1 MQNLFEENSQILL
14 QIETRSL
21 QTESITFLVLR
32 RQYHMS
38 NFLKLIYKINA
49 ISTSNYIKWSQTSNG
64 QEK

>member
-21 QTESITFLVLR
+21 QTESITFLVRR

-38 NFLKLIYKINA
+38 NVRKLIDKINA
-49 ISTSNYIKWSQTSNG
+49 ISAPN
-64 QEK
+64 

>member
-49 ISTSNYIKWSQTSNG
+49 ISTPNYIKWSQTSNG